1 MPRKRRVKPREIP
14 KDYIYNSELVQK
26 FINIVMRK
34 GKKSLAE
41 RIVYKAFDII
51 KDKLKKEPM
60 EVFFKALDNVRPR
73 LKTKPRRIGGA
84 TYQIPVDVPKDKGL
98 SIGMRWLVSFA
109 KQAKGKPMHDKLAN
123 ELINAYN
130 NTGLTIK
137 KKEDTHKMAIANRA
151 FVHYRF

>member
-1 MPRKRRVKPREIP
+1 V
-14 KDYIYNSELVQK
+14 YNSELVQK
-26 FINIVMRK
+26 FINIVMRR

-51 KDKLKKEPM
+51 KDKLKKDPM
-60 EVFFKALDNVRPR
+60 EVFLKALDNVRPR
-73 LKTKPRRIGGA
+73 LKTKPRRVGGA
-84 TYQIPVDVPKDKGL
+84 TYQVPVDVPEDKGL
-98 SIGMRWLVSFA
+98 SIGMRWLVSTA

-151 FVHYRF
+151 FIHYRF